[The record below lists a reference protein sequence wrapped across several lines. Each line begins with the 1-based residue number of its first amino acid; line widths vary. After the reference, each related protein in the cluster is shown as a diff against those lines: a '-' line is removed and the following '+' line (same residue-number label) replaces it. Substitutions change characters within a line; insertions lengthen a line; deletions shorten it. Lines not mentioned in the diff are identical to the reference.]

1 MVSRY
6 SIRLTRSSVGQI
18 GGVCE
23 GLGTSLGISPIIVR
37 LIWVAAVFIGGT
49 GVALYLL
56 LWWLLPVEDDLNY
69 EPTIWRSGP
78 DGNYRPPLERTH
90 YNRKILGICGGLA
103 RRWDMDPT
111 LIRLLGVALAI
122 ASLGVAI
129 IVYLIAAII
138 VPNAS
143 NNLGDSEQII
153 NL

>member
-1 MVSRY
+1 
-6 SIRLTRSSVGQI
+6 
-18 GGVCE
+18 
-23 GLGTSLGISPIIVR
+23 
-37 LIWVAAVFIGGT
+37 
-49 GVALYLL
+49 
-56 LWWLLPVEDDLNY
+56 
-69 EPTIWRSGP
+69 
-78 DGNYRPPLERTH
+78 
-90 YNRKILGICGGLA
+90 GGLA